1 MSMFFNRV
9 IPRAPSAV
17 THFSLPPRTI
27 LSKNVTTTSQRKKRE
42 FLCILPDNPGV
53 LELRKKVKSGHYSG
67 IQPLIAQGSL
77 VDGGAIFEQHP
88 QESGDAKFLGSVVVY
103 TGEDIDEV
111 RRMINNDIY
120 ATSGVWDLEKIRI
133 YPVSYFVPK
142 FNCQSLTIELS
153 GVVCPCC
160 QTTNPRSLS
169 FFPTRDKSC
178 ISEAKRSRPNSNSF
192 G

>member
-1 MSMFFNRV
+1 MFFNRV
-9 IPRAPSAV
+9 IPRANSAV
-17 THFSLPPRTI
+17 NHFLRPSRIIFP
-27 LSKNVTTTSQRKKRE
+27 KNMTTTSQRKKRE
-42 FLCILPDNPGV
+42 FLCILPDNSGV

-88 QESGDAKFLGSVVVY
+88 QEGEDAKFLGSVVVY
-103 TGEDIDEV
+103 TGEDVDEV

-120 ATSGVWDLEKIRI
+120 ATSGVWDLEKIKI
-133 YPVSYFVPK
+133 YPVSYFLPK
-142 FNCQSLTIELS
+142 FDFQSLTIEFS

-160 QTTNPRSLS
+160 QTTNSGSLS
-169 FFPTRDKSC
+169 FLSTRGKSC
-178 ISEAKRSRPNSNSF
+178 TQRSELNGNFF